1 MKTAFLTET
10 NYCGKWPENFPNAR
24 TEVAWQIALQADH
37 FNIYQFAQVKGYDAV
52 FVILPKGLTKL
63 NAVGLELQLN
73 LPDKDMAIYSS
84 PIIEVLKTNNKKV
97 CYVQEGPNWFFNDYT
112 IENQFHFYNQIAQCD
127 VIFAHNCSDMLFYK
141 GLFPGIKISNIPTLM
156 IETLIKDI
164 IPTKENK
171 VMIGGNF
178 CRWYGGFQSY
188 VISDIFQGCEKWTQN
203 SHCQQKREDQISDLK
218 HLPRLQWDEWMK
230 TLSTFKYAVHLMPT
244 VAAGTFSLN
253 CSYFGIPC
261 IGNRDLD
268 TQISFFPDISVDVN
282 NILDARNF
290 AEIICTN
297 PAVYDSI
304 SKQAMELCR
313 ESYHVNKQKWIDHIE
328 STIL

>member
-1 MKTAFLTET
+1 
-10 NYCGKWPENFPNAR
+10 
-24 TEVAWQIALQADH
+24 
-37 FNIYQFAQVKGYDAV
+37 
-52 FVILPKGLTKL
+52 
-63 NAVGLELQLN
+63 
-73 LPDKDMAIYSS
+73 
-84 PIIEVLKTNNKKV
+84 
-97 CYVQEGPNWFFNDYT
+97 
-112 IENQFHFYNQIAQCD
+112 
-127 VIFAHNCSDMLFYK
+127 
-141 GLFPGIKISNIPTLM
+141 
-156 IETLIKDI
+156 
-164 IPTKENK
+164 
-171 VMIGGNF
+171 
-178 CRWYGGFQSY
+178 
-188 VISDIFQGCEKWTQN
+188 
-203 SHCQQKREDQISDLK
+203 
-218 HLPRLQWDEWMK
+218 MK